1 MPDCTDPFGRCERI
15 GATVIIPAGLFLL
28 ICWLAL
34 IIISALYFAREILV
48 PIALA
53 VLLSFVLAPL
63 VRFLQRLKVP
73 RSVAIL
79 GAVTI
84 AMTIAL
90 SLTTMVMIE
99 VNQLAN
105 DLPRYQTTLSEKMH
119 ALRKKVGSAG
129 ILKNAS
135 KMLKDLDKELKSTD
149 GREATT
155 DRPALLDR
163 AARTPMPVEVHQP
176 DPGASEALVAMLRPL

>member
-1 MPDCTDPFGRCERI
+1 M
-15 GATVIIPAGLFLL
+15 IIPAGLASSNLL
-28 ICWLAL
+28 VGAV
-34 IIISALYFAREILV
+34 IIGALYFAREILV

-63 VRFLQRLKVP
+63 ARFLQRLKLP

-90 SLTTMVMIE
+90 SLATMVMIE

-105 DLPRYQTTLSEKMH
+105 DLPRYQTTLSEKMR
-119 ALRKKVGSAG
+119 ALHDKVGSTG
-129 ILKNAS
+129 VLKNAS
-135 KMLKDLDKELKSTD
+135 KMLKDLDRELRS
-149 GREATT
+149 R
-155 DRPALLDR
+155 RN
-163 AARTPMPVEVHQP
+163 
-176 DPGASEALVAMLRPL
+176 